1 MSIVTSRDGGVLI
14 VVPGQRLDTNSA
26 PEAEQRIAS
35 EIEQGETRILV
46 DFGLTDYVSS
56 AGLRVL
62 LKATKQLKHVG
73 GALAL
78 CNINPQLQEI
88 LDISGFA
95 MIMPCYA
102 TVEEGLRSLR
112 A

>member
-1 MSIVTSRDGGVLI
+1 MSILTSRNGGVLI
-14 VVPGQRLDTNSA
+14 VMPGKRLDTNSA
-26 PEAEQRIAS
+26 PEADTLIAS
-35 EIEQGETRILV
+35 EIEKGATRLLV
-46 DFGLTDYVSS
+46 DFGQTDYVSS

-62 LKATKQLKHVG
+62 LKATKQLKQVG

-78 CNINPQLQEI
+78 CNINSQLQEI

-102 TVEEGLRSLR
+102 TLDEGLRFLR
-112 A
+112 S